1 MDSNV
6 DTMYMID
13 HDFIVVNG
21 QKDAVFDERYG
32 KFYKSYKLGLWL
44 DAIISL

>member
-1 MDSNV
+1 
-6 DTMYMID
+6 MYMID

-21 QKDAVFDERYG
+21 QKDAGFDEKYL
-32 KFYKSYKLGLWL
+32 KFYKSYKLGLWF